1 MYEKAQNVMKSSSH
15 PHTRARVAFAH
26 VMRET

>member
-1 MYEKAQNVMKSSSH
+1 MKKRETIMKSSSH